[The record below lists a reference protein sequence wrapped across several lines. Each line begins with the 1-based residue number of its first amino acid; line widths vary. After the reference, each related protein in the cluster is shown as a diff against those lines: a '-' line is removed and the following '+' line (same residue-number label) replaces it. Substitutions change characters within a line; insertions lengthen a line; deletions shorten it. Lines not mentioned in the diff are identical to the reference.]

1 MARPGGNTSNRVFKM
16 RAEWD
21 TALISG
27 EVITIYVLVGLTLQI
42 KSFFIVFTWRKFR
55 VSPSLDFAVCT
66 QILDREK
73 IPIRDFFAPSRGQI
87 E

>member
-27 EVITIYVLVGLTLQI
+27 EVITIYVLVELTLQI
-42 KSFFIVFTWRKFR
+42 KSFFTWRKFR